1 MTSQLTSLWGDLR
14 WGYSNLGYLSLLFWG
29 QILFKKLICSNFAP
43 RSSKYGP
50 FSICHYKRGK
60 QSSSLKHKSLIKETK
75 VEERKKKGAKK
86 CQSSR
91 HGRPFYSKPHVLSDS
106 PSKGVNFWTLYEII
120 NELTD
125 CAFEIILSEE
135 ILGSKFALS
144 LAERERER
152 IKTTNKSPRMS

>member
-75 VEERKKKGAKK
+75 VEERKKKEPRNVKVQGM
-86 CQSSR
+86 
-91 HGRPFYSKPHVLSDS
+91 GDLS
-106 PSKGVNFWTLYEII
+106 TL
-120 NELTD
+120 NHMS
-125 CAFEIILSEE
+125 FQILPQ
-135 ILGSKFALS
+135 KV
-144 LAERERER
+144 
-152 IKTTNKSPRMS
+152 